1 MINGKIE
8 NALNDQINEELYSY
22 YIYLS
27 MGAYFSAESLD
38 GFASWMELQAQEE
51 QEHAMRIYRYLNDR
65 GGRVKL
71 QEISKPKTDWNS
83 PVDAFE
89 DAHEHEKYITKK
101 IHELVDLAEELGDKA
116 TLQMLDWFIEEQVEE
131 EASTETIVEKLRMV
145 SESGSGLL
153 ALDRELGS
161 RQITDDGEENS

>member
-1 MINGKIE
+1 MLNEKVE
-8 NALNDQINEELYSY
+8 KALNDQINEELFSY

-27 MGAYFSAESLD
+27 MGAYFNSESLD

-51 QEHAMRIYRYLNDR
+51 QEHAMRIFRYVNDR

-71 QEISKPKTDWNS
+71 QEIEKPKMEWNS
-83 PVDAFE
+83 PLDAFE
-89 DAHEHEKYITKK
+89 NAFDHEQYITGK
-101 IHELVDLAEELGDKA
+101 IHELVDLAEQENDKA

-131 EASTETIVEKLRMV
+131 EATTEAIVDKLDMV
-145 SESGSGLL
+145 GTSGSGLL

-161 RQITDDGEENS
+161 RQVTDEEE